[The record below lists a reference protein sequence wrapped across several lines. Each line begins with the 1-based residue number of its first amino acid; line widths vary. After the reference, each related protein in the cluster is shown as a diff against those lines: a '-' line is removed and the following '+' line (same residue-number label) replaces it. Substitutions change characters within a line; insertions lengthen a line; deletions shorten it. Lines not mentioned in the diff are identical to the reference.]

1 MTSPAAESKSADL
14 ESTETLGG
22 ELQHVS
28 SGFIDDYSSHYGRNV
43 TNPKSQRNRG
53 GDIENGP
60 PEEEKSNKTPADPNL
75 VTWYSQEDK
84 RNPRNWDTRKK
95 WAVTIVMSSYAF
107 LSPMSSSVVAPSLL
121 QIQRDFGVTNDVER
135 QMMLS
140 VFILAYA
147 VGPLSLG
154 PLSEM
159 YGRVPV
165 LQSAGIFFTIFN
177 GACGLAQNTGQLI
190 AFRFLAG
197 IGGSAPLSLGGGIL
211 TDLWSPEERGRTVSI
226 YSLMPLLAPA
236 IGPIIGGFIDVY
248 SNWRW
253 SFYAMFFAGVVIQ
266 VLGFIF
272 LRETYAPRILH
283 DKAKKLRKE
292 SGNNALHTEFEHLDE
307 PLWKLLSQ
315 SLSRPLVMLGTQI
328 IVQVLA
334 VYMAYVYGL
343 LYLIISTFPVLWVE
357 MYGESVDIGGLNYI
371 ALAIGFAIGT
381 QLCARYNNKVWNY
394 QSQSCCLC

>member
-1 MTSPAAESKSADL
+1 MDSR
-14 ESTETLGG
+14 STEAIHQ
-22 ELQHVS
+22 ELHHVG
-28 SGFIDDYSSHYGRNV
+28 SGFIDDYSSHHGRDV
-43 TNPKSQRNRG
+43 AQAKSKASQDVDVEKGAPKKRESQ
-53 GDIENGP
+53 
-60 PEEEKSNKTPADPNL
+60 TAPADPNI
-75 VTWYSQEDK
+75 VTWDGPKDK
-84 RNPRNWDTRKK
+84 ENPRNWDTGKK

-107 LSPMSSSVVAPSLL
+107 LSPMSSSIVAPSLA
-121 QIQRDFGVTNDVER
+121 QIQHDFGVTNDVER

-147 VGPLSLG
+147 IGPLLLG
-154 PLSEM
+154 PMSEM
-159 YGRVPV
+159 YGRVSV
-165 LQSAGIFFTIFN
+165 LQSASIFFTIFN
-177 GACGLAQNTGQLI
+177 GACGLSQNAGQLI

-236 IGPIIGGFIDVY
+236 MGPVVGGFIDVY

-253 SFYAMFFAGVVIQ
+253 SFYATFFAGVVIQ
-266 VLGFIF
+266 ILGFMF

-292 SGNNALHTEFEHLDE
+292 SGNTALHTEFEHLDE
-307 PLWKLLSQ
+307 PLWELLSQ

-334 VYMAYVYGL
+334 LYMAYVYGL
-343 LYLIISTFPVLWVE
+343 LYLVISTFPFLWVE
-357 MYGESVDIGGLNYI
+357 VYEESVDIGGLNYI
-371 ALAIGFAIGT
+371 ALAVGFAIGT
-381 QLCARYNNKVWNY
+381 QLCARFNNKV
-394 QSQSCCLC
+394 